1 MIIVLFGAP
10 GVGKGTQAEILADKL
25 GIAHL
30 STGAAFRSAIQ
41 NASPIG
47 LIAKEYVESGGL
59 VPDDV
64 VAKVVEEAMAASGFA
79 AGCILD
85 GFPRTRAQAEALDA
99 LRASPGRAIN
109 IVVNI
114 EVDDATIIER
124 LMQRGRSDDREEV
137 IKHRLDVYN
146 AETAPLLDFYGSRGS
161 LVSVHGIG
169 TVDEVN
175 QRILDV
181 LQS

>member
-1 MIIVLFGAP
+1 MVIVLFGAP
-10 GVGKGTQAEILADKL
+10 GVGKGTQAEILAEKL
-25 GIAHL
+25 GVAHL

-47 LIAKEYVESGGL
+47 LVAKEFVESGAL

-64 VAKVVEEAMAASGFA
+64 VAKVVEESMSAPAFA

-85 GFPRTRAQAEALDA
+85 GFPRTRAQAEALDVM
-99 LRASPGRAIN
+99 LEGMGKTIDR
-109 IVVNI
+109 VVNI
-114 EVDDATIIER
+114 DVDDATIIER

-137 IKHRLDVYN
+137 IKHRLNVYN
-146 AETAPLLDFYGSRGS
+146 DETSPLLEFYGNRGS
-161 LVSVHGIG
+161 LVTIHGVG

-181 LQS
+181 LKG

>member
-1 MIIVLFGAP
+1 MTAP
-10 GVGKGTQAEILADKL
+10 RVRLDIDATRDKL
-25 GIAHL
+25 AALGCGHAAAALEPLLAEAVRSELAAHL
-30 STGAAFRSAIQ
+30 F
-41 NASPIG
+41 
-47 LIAKEYVESGGL
+47 
-59 VPDDV
+59 
-64 VAKVVEEAMAASGFA
+64 
-79 AGCILD
+79 LD
-85 GFPRTRAQAEALDA
+85 RLLDA
-99 LRASPGRAIN
+99 MLASTGRAIN
-109 IVVNI
+109 FVVNI

-181 LQS
+181 LR